1 MGTLIQTAFFSCG
14 VAARTLFV
22 LLVLPLPLVAGE
34 IVSVTPLR
42 FGAID
47 LNPAGDT
54 VIIAAEHGPSIAMAG
69 RSVVTGGSSGRITL
83 RSADVEHVEILF
95 PATVWLFKGGGQ
107 IVLRNM
113 DIHSQYQGVGVD
125 LPGGNV
131 PVEVHV
137 GGELLLHG
145 NEQPGLY
152 SGDLLIELNFH

>member
-1 MGTLIQTAFFSCG
+1 MGQLRRLVGALLVS
-14 VAARTLFV
+14 FV
-22 LLVLPLPLVAGE
+22 LHLLPLPLVAGE
-34 IVSVTPLR
+34 IVSVIPLR

-54 VIIAAEHGPSIAMAG
+54 VIIAAEHGASIPMAG

-95 PATVWLFKGGGQ
+95 PAMVWLSKGGER

-131 PVEVHV
+131 PVDVHV
-137 GGELLLHG
+137 GGELVLLG
-145 NEQPGLY
+145 NEQPGQY
-152 SGDLLIELNFH
+152 SGELLIELNFH